1 MLERGPDR
9 SKLKKN
15 EPTFFLKELYFQNCL
30 FQSLSFSSYARS
42 GSLLLLLNL
51 LLGLLDLGGSSFLG
65 GSGLSGGLL
74 RLLGSTDGLLTLS
87 LPYFGLL
94 VPLGHDI
101 LKGGANDGT
110 LELLSPLGTFL
121 GGALLQSLL
130 VLAPVEH
137 GPGDL
142 PGIPLEVMALLGFA
156 GEEFEGLAVGLDQ
169 GAAVAGVDLQT
180 RKCAQFNLHFD
191 FLKSPLVEVNQAILA
206 WS

>member
-15 EPTFFLKELYFQNCL
+15 KPTLFLKELYFQNCL
-30 FQSLSFSSYARS
+30 FQSLSLSSYARS

-65 GSGLSGGLL
+65 GSRLSGGLL
-74 RLLGSTDGLLTLS
+74 GLLGSTDGLLTLS
-87 LPYFGLL
+87 LPHFRLL

-121 GGALLQSLL
+121 GGVLLQSLL

-156 GEEFEGLAVGLDQ
+156 REEFEGLAVGLDQ

-191 FLKSPLVEVNQAILA
+191 FLKSPFKVLYSSSVA